1 MGIPE
6 FEIELDRSGPLGT
19 CYLQLVSQVRTACG
33 TDRLSLPGPRL
44 IRVGLELK

>member
-19 CYLQLVSQVRTACG
+19 CYLQLVSQVRTALW
-33 TDRLSLPGPRL
+33 DRSPKPAGS
-44 IRVGLELK
+44 EAN